1 MTVESAKCPAK
12 RTGLRSIETWA
23 IVALLVGA
31 GIAMGYP
38 LGQIVVRGEAKDQVD
53 EIRKAY
59 AEAANSKDDL
69 IQQCLAKAGGAAD
82 TAKDAADT
90 AKSAAQSAEQAVE
103 ASKQ

>member
-31 GIAMGYP
+31 GMAMGYP
-38 LGQIVVRGEAKDQVD
+38 IGQFVIRGEAARQVADIRDAYD
-53 EIRKAY
+53 EASQ
-59 AEAANSKDDL
+59 SKDSL
-69 IQQCLAKAGGAAD
+69 IRQCLAKAG
-82 TAKDAADT
+82 DAADT

-103 ASKQ
+103 AAKQ